1 MLGNEKT
8 CQYMC
13 CFNCQFDFIVYS
25 DRKKY
30 LDVMKQFRLW
40 KKVAAKQLVGYFYNI
55 PGE

>member
-1 MLGNEKT
+1 MLENEKK

-30 LDVMKQFRLW
+30 LDGMKQFRLW

-55 PGE
+55 QGE

>member
-1 MLGNEKT
+1 
-8 CQYMC
+8 MC
-13 CFNCQFDFIVYS
+13 FFNCQFDFIVYS

-55 PGE
+55 QGE